1 MIKLEKHN
9 KRKVIYE
16 SETYSV
22 NGNKNIKLLVSK
34 QNGKVV
40 GYEIHSD
47 KDPFVVKESYD
58 KYLPYYYYDKKIFDE
73 FKTKHYTDIKFENF
87 VIPFQDFKDE
97 KEIDL
102 NRVLCPYHSGH
113 MIFCIEDLY
122 PIPTVMH
129 FDYIGG
135 VENEHFYI
143 DKAFEYLKK
152 NKFVLEVEKEEI
164 PYYNSTANHTHG
176 LKMKVLF
183 DDKTFKKMWDC
194 VKKNEYPTVRMKE
207 LVCCHYIM
215 RKKID
220 PLGIKPFIKPEKVV
234 EAEHKEENRDEE
246 N

>member
-40 GYEIHSD
+40 GYEIYSN
-47 KDPFVVKESYD
+47 KDPFIVKESYD
-58 KYLPYYYYDKKIFDE
+58 KHLPYYYYDKKIFDE
-73 FKTKHYTDIKFENF
+73 FKTKYYTEVK
-87 VIPFQDFKDE
+87 FQDFIIPFDGFKDD

-102 NRVLCPYHSGH
+102 DRVLCPYHSGH
-113 MIFCIEDLY
+113 MVFSIKNLY

-143 DKAFEYLKK
+143 DKALEHLKK
-152 NKFVLEVEKEEI
+152 NKFVLEVAKEEI
-164 PYYNSTANHTHG
+164 PYYNCSPNHTHG

-183 DDKTFKKMWDC
+183 SDEMFTKMWNC
-194 VKKNEYPTVRMKE
+194 VKKSEFPTVRMKE
-207 LVCCHYIM
+207 LVCAYY
-215 RKKID
+215 RTSKKID

-234 EAEHKEENRDEE
+234 EAEHKEENQDE
-246 N
+246 